1 MERGVHSTNLN
12 LDKIIQSKISQN
24 PEFLSEVREQ
34 EEEDKVMK
42 ALTLILT
49 YIKQIDEKNSKV
61 LKKIS
66 DQQDEILNI
75 LKKN

>member
-12 LDKIIQSKISQN
+12 LDKIIQGKISQN